1 MQHKNN
7 SLYSL
12 YSSCVRSLIV
22 RISNDQEKNE
32 CVPSFHVSA
41 YAFVVDDL
49 TELNSV
55 VPLLFAFKSL
65 A

>member
-1 MQHKNN
+1 MG
-7 SLYSL
+7 SF

-55 VPLLFAFKSL
+55 VPLLLAFESL
-65 A
+65 V